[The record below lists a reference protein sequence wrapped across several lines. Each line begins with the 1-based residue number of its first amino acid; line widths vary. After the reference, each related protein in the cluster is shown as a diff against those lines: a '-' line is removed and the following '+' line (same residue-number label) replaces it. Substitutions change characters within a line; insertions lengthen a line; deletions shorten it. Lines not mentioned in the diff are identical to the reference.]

1 MTGHRDI
8 HRRMLPGG
16 GGDREEKVNINE
28 KAEALGSSY
37 PFIDD
42 I

>member
-8 HRRMLPGG
+8 HRCMLPG

>member
-8 HRRMLPGG
+8 HRRMLR